1 MISFMIIEHGLH
13 IVIIAIHFYHQVDI
27 YSWLSIMVSNEHFT
41 ELEKNLAEQM
51 QEYEDLTRKYELL
64 EEDYVVIKAQM
75 VMEKEQIEGYASLV
89 YYHLY
94 ADRKCIPYSHYV
106 TQLKI
111 ITLFTND

>member
-13 IVIIAIHFYHQVDI
+13 IVIIAIHSYHQVGI
-27 YSWLSIMVSNEHFT
+27 YSWLFTMVSNEPLA

-75 VMEKEQIEGYASLV
+75 VMEKEQIEGYDSIV
-89 YYHLY
+89 YFYLH
-94 ADRKCIPYSHYV
+94 ADRKYIPYSHYV

-111 ITLFTND
+111 ITLFTID